1 MREVLQEKIDLK
13 NAKQV
18 VSEILN
24 GTIKVEKYFS
34 KERPTPISYHI
45 LNKYT
50 ELPETIAPE
59 GIKKDIIERFKNAI
73 LSSKVELICME
84 CGLKQGQATIVNIPE
99 KPRCSNCSST
109 LLGIIPKYRSNVE
122 EIIRKRLSGAKLS
135 EDELKILSD
144 VRRTADIINSYGRR
158 GIIALS
164 VYGVGPQTA
173 FRILSKMQ
181 YTEDDL
187 MKDLLEAKL
196 KYIQT
201 KPYWS

>member
-1 MREVLQEKIDLK
+1 
-13 NAKQV
+13 
-18 VSEILN
+18 
-24 GTIKVEKYFS
+24 
-34 KERPTPISYHI
+34 
-45 LNKYT
+45 
-50 ELPETIAPE
+50 
-59 GIKKDIIERFKNAI
+59 
-73 LSSKVELICME
+73 
-84 CGLKQGQATIVNIPE
+84 
-99 KPRCSNCSST
+99 RCSNCSST
-109 LLGIIPKYRSNVE
+109 LLGIIPKYGSNVE

-144 VRRTADIINSYGRR
+144 VRRTADMINSYGMR

-173 FRILSKMQ
+173 FIILSKMQ